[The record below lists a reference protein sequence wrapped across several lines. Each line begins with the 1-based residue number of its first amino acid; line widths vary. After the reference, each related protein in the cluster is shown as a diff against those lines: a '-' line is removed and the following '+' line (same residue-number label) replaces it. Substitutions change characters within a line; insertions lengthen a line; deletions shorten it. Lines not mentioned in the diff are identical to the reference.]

1 MSLWKRSDAGEAAIA
16 LLPPTSMLEEGSMR
30 YTTLLATAA
39 LALALPFILA
49 HCASVQEPL
58 TYDANS
64 VGKPNSGAP
73 MELWLPSGTG
83 PFPAVVV
90 MHGCAGIRDHHRGWA
105 GRLTEWGYAAALLD
119 SFHPRNANST
129 CYNKM
134 SNPRPSLLAQ
144 DAFNAAIYLRTLPTI
159 QPDHIGIIGFSRGGS
174 TALFTALASGAPTDR
189 GGRPFQAVVA
199 YYPGCL
205 LKVSGE
211 PEKILGEPASDVLI
225 LIGDNDGW
233 TPAPDCL
240 KYVELQSG
248 FPHAPTI
255 KVYPGAVH
263 DFDAAYELYFSQQGQ
278 MQGAH
283 PEARADSY
291 VMTKAFFDARLKPK

>member
-1 MSLWKRSDAGEAAIA
+1 
-16 LLPPTSMLEEGSMR
+16 MR

-49 HCASVQEPL
+49 HCASVPGPL

-73 MELWLPSGTG
+73 MELWLPPGTG

-90 MHGCAGIRDHHRGWA
+90 MHGCAGVRDHHRGWA

-119 SFHPRNANST
+119 SFHRRNANST

-134 SNPRPSLLAQ
+134 SNPRPALLAQ

-205 LKVSGE
+205 LKVRGE

-263 DFDAAYELYFSQQGQ
+263 SFDAAFRLFLDQEGHLQGE
-278 MQGAH
+278 H
-283 PEARADSY
+283 PRG
-291 VMTKAFFDARLKPK
+291 KGRLLRDDEGLL

>member
-1 MSLWKRSDAGEAAIA
+1 
-16 LLPPTSMLEEGSMR
+16 
-30 YTTLLATAA
+30 
-39 LALALPFILA
+39 
-49 HCASVQEPL
+49 
-58 TYDANS
+58 
-64 VGKPNSGAP
+64 
-73 MELWLPSGTG
+73 
-83 PFPAVVV
+83 
-90 MHGCAGIRDHHRGWA
+90 MHGCSGLRDHHRGWA
-105 GRLTEWGYAAALLD
+105 RRLTEWGHAAALLD

-129 CYNKM
+129 CYGKM
-134 SNPRPSLLAQ
+134 SNPRPALRAQ
-144 DAFNAAIYLRTLPTI
+144 DAFNAAICLRTLPTI
-159 QPDHIGIIGFSRGGS
+159 QPDHIGIVGFSHGGS
-174 TALFTALASGAPTDR
+174 TALYTALASGAPTDR

-205 LKVSGE
+205 LKVRGE

-225 LIGDNDGW
+225 LIGENDDW
-233 TPAPDCL
+233 TLAPDCL

-263 DFDAAYELYFSQQGQ
+263 IFDAAFRVYLDQEGH

-291 VMTKAFFDARLKPK
+291 VMTKDFFDARLKSK